1 MEHDR
6 LHRSCMVLPIRECV
20 NAARLDLIQE
30 FRKLWE
36 QHDVWTRMTLLSI
49 INGLPDEALV
59 TARLLRNPKDFANL
73 LKVFYGEATAGTFQ
87 SLLSDHLVIAA
98 ELVKASMGG
107 DTALAER
114 TKKRWYANAGAIAKF
129 LGERNPYWSEQD
141 WQRMMNEHLDLV
153 LQEATDLM
161 NKDYQG
167 SIDTYDQL
175 EEQSLGMADMLSEGI
190 IRQFPYI

>member
-20 NAARLDLIQE
+20 NAARMDLIQE

-36 QHDVWTRMTLLSI
+36 QHDAWTRMTLVSI

-59 TARLLRNPKDFANL
+59 TARLLRNPKDL
-73 LKVFYGEATAGTFQ
+73 
-87 SLLSDHLVIAA
+87 
-98 ELVKASMGG
+98 
-107 DTALAER
+107 
-114 TKKRWYANAGAIAKF
+114 KKRWYDNADEIAEF
-129 LGERNPYWSEQD
+129 LGKSNPYWSEQD
-141 WQRMMNEHLDLV
+141 WQRMMREHLDFV